1 MWALWKSSYRVYSGA
16 PDLNAVSN
24 ADGNCAGSYMNED
37 EVWCSLTRSRR
48 TDFGSRFVF
57 VGLEGPAWDDE
68 ARIWVVGDGKRWLA
82 RRVRVV
88 GFIICVSMDGTASR
102 LSDS

>member
-16 PDLNAVSN
+16 PDLKAVSN

-37 EVWCSLTRSRR
+37 EVWWSLTRSRR
-48 TDFGSRFVF
+48 TDLGSRFVL
-57 VGLEGPAWDDE
+57 VGLEGPAWEDG
-68 ARIWVVGDGKRWLA
+68 ARIWVVGAGRRCVA

-88 GFIICVSMDGTASR
+88 GFIAVLVAGATDSR
-102 LSDS
+102 

>member
-1 MWALWKSSYRVYSGA
+1 MK
-16 PDLNAVSN
+16 
-24 ADGNCAGSYMNED
+24 
-37 EVWCSLTRSRR
+37 TRC
-48 TDFGSRFVF
+48 GSRFVF